1 MTDRMYTTTTSFEG
15 EAELHWNPQFRIHQ
29 KVGTKFF
36 FNYNARVNFHIN
48 EEDLLSENPSLL
60 FFQGY
65 SF

>member
-1 MTDRMYTTTTSFEG
+1 MCTTTTSFEG
-15 EAELHWNPQFRIHQ
+15 DALSFIRSLGLKYTSKSKERSSSLI
-29 KVGTKFF
+29 T
-36 FNYNARVNFHIN
+36 YSSVNFHIN